1 MQSKYED
8 IFNEF
13 LKKENDINKIGKVL
27 GRGSFGEVRE
37 IKVKN
42 KTLAGKIVEKE
53 KNEKN
58 EGEPLALDLRGQNI
72 IRINK
77 IFSINYK
84 NKYYNLIIMD
94 KAVLRDLGKLNE
106 FFHRHSLLKLI
117 FDSFDDNSGDFLLR
131 FYSRQVIRGLE
142 ILDRNDYVHFD
153 IRPENLLITVNLVVK
168 LSDFSLL
175 KKVEDNIKLP
185 GGTQGFLTPEYYLD
199 KNVSSDVAKKQDYFA
214 LGACLFIIK
223 YGIQLL
229 KYKKYDDKR
238 MNADHLIDLIER
250 GISYIKAKKYTNKHL
265 KEFLIS
271 LIQYKPDD
279 RPYFEQ
285 IYRNKWLNKNV
296 EELERTVMAFENDEE
311 KLIMELQKKDF
322 LTKREKKVNQ
332 NKSKQIKF
340 CFKKKLK
347 RK

>member
-1 MQSKYED
+1 M
-8 IFNEF
+8 
-13 LKKENDINKIGKVL
+13 
-27 GRGSFGEVRE
+27 
-37 IKVKN
+37 
-42 KTLAGKIVEKE
+42 
-53 KNEKN
+53 
-58 EGEPLALDLRGQNI
+58 
-72 IRINK
+72 
-77 IFSINYK
+77 
-84 NKYYNLIIMD
+84 
-94 KAVLRDLGKLNE
+94 
-106 FFHRHSLLKLI
+106 
-117 FDSFDDNSGDFLLR
+117 
-131 FYSRQVIRGLE
+131 
-142 ILDRNDYVHFD
+142 
-153 IRPENLLITVNLVVK
+153 
-168 LSDFSLL
+168 

-185 GGTQGFLTPEYYLD
+185 GGTQGFLTPEYYFD
-199 KNVSSDVAKKQDYFA
+199 NNVPSDVAKKQDYFA

-279 RPYFEQ
+279 RPSFEQ

-347 RK
+347 HK